1 MKVTRRDWT
10 FLAVI
15 VAVLGVLLVN
25 TGKVKAKKVP
35 YDDRHRQFH
44 EAMRKGGD
52 RMEAEKGC
60 ASPCHGSPSLPLPK
74 DHPPK
79 EQCLLCHKLS

>member
-15 VAVLGVLLVN
+15 VAVLGALLVN

-44 EAMRKGGD
+44 EAMRKEGD
-52 RMEAEKGC
+52 RMETEKGC
-60 ASPCHGSPSLPLPK
+60 AACHNARSIPLPK